1 MSSLQARIVDQECAY
16 DGYFKII
23 RYRLVHRLFAGGD
36 SVELSREI
44 FERGRAVAV
53 LPYDPRR
60 DQVVLV
66 EQFRPGAL
74 GVDPDPWLIETI
86 AGIVEPGEDLEDVAR
101 REAKEEAGL
110 ELADLEPVTRYFASP
125 GGSTETVDLFFARVD
140 TAEIGGVFG
149 LADEG
154 EDIKVHVVEFG
165 RALTWLDEGRI
176 KVATTIIALQW
187 LRLNRDRL
195 RAALLE
201 SAEETLEQH
210 GGLP

>member
-1 MSSLQARIVDQECAY
+1 MAGLHARIIEQDRAY

-23 RYRLVHRLFAGGD
+23 RYRLVHSLFAGGD
-36 SVELSREI
+36 SPELSREI
-44 FERGRAVAV
+44 FERGHAVAV

-60 DQVVLV
+60 DEVVLI

-86 AGIVEPGEDLEDVAR
+86 AGIVETGEDIEDVAK
-101 REAKEEAGL
+101 REAMEEAGL
-110 ELADLEPVTRYFASP
+110 ELTEIEAVTRFFASP

-140 TAEIGGVFG
+140 AAEVGGHFG

-154 EDIKVHVVEFG
+154 EDIKVHVIPFEQA
-165 RALTWLDEGRI
+165 RTWLDEGRI

-187 LRLNRDRL
+187 LILNRDRL
-195 RAALLE
+195 RATWLE
-201 SAEETLEQH
+201 RTKELDGF
-210 GGLP
+210 GGVP

>member
-1 MSSLQARIVDQECAY
+1 MSSHHARIVDQERAY

-23 RYRLVHRLFAGGD
+23 RYRLVHSLFAGGD
-36 SVELSREI
+36 SAELSREI

-53 LPYDPRR
+53 LPYDPLR

-110 ELADLEPVTRYFASP
+110 ELADLERVTRYFASP

-154 EDIKVHVVEFG
+154 EDIKVHVVEFE
-165 RALTWLDEGRI
+165 RALAWLDEGRI

-201 SAEETLEQH
+201 SAEDA
-210 GGLP
+210 